1 MRYVKRLIQTLK
13 HFVFAVLK
21 YSVTF
26 AVYFNQIKSTMKKKT
41 IMAMV
46 CLLAAQV
53 TYAQQQ
59 PAEDAALPGNP
70 NLNERF
76 LLLKSRSQDFKD
88 YKVIKHTVLDGFWK
102 IVRDS
107 VAGKDQARRD
117 SEKKIQGLKAEL
129 AQTQAALKK
138 KEESMQEIVHDSTH
152 ITVLGIDFTKS
163 VFLTTITVIVLA
175 LVGIVAVGVMRLKAM
190 FRSQKDRADAFNE
203 LSNEYEDYKRKAMDK
218 QTKLSRELQNERNRL
233 SEMRGM

>member
-1 MRYVKRLIQTLK
+1 
-13 HFVFAVLK
+13 
-21 YSVTF
+21 
-26 AVYFNQIKSTMKKKT
+26 MKK
-41 IMAMV
+41 IIIASLA

-59 PAEDAALPGNP
+59 PAGDPAIATNQNP

-76 LLLKSRSQDFKD
+76 LLLKSHSQDFKD
-88 YKVIKHTVLDGFWK
+88 YKVIKHNVLDGFWK

-107 VAGKDQARRD
+107 VGSKDQARRD
-117 SEKKIQGLKAEL
+117 AGKKIQSLNAEL
-129 AQTQAALKK
+129 AQIQATLKK
-138 KEESMQEIVHDSTH
+138 KEESMQEVVHASTH
-152 ITVLGIDFTKS
+152 ITVLGIDFSKG
-163 VFLTTITVIVLA
+163 VFLTTITIIILVILGILA
-175 LVGIVAVGVMRLKAM
+175 IAAARLKVM
-190 FRSQKDRADAFNE
+190 YRSQKDRADAFNE

>member
-1 MRYVKRLIQTLK
+1 M
-13 HFVFAVLK
+13 
-21 YSVTF
+21 
-26 AVYFNQIKSTMKKKT
+26 
-41 IMAMV
+41 
-46 CLLAAQV
+46 
-53 TYAQQQ
+53 
-59 PAEDAALPGNP
+59 
-70 NLNERF
+70 
-76 LLLKSRSQDFKD
+76 
-88 YKVIKHTVLDGFWK
+88 
-102 IVRDS
+102 
-107 VAGKDQARRD
+107 
-117 SEKKIQGLKAEL
+117 

>member
-1 MRYVKRLIQTLK
+1 
-13 HFVFAVLK
+13 
-21 YSVTF
+21 
-26 AVYFNQIKSTMKKKT
+26 
-41 IMAMV
+41 MALA

-53 TYAQQQ
+53 THAQQQQ
-59 PAEDAALPGNP
+59 PADDAILTGNP

-76 LLLKSRSQDFKD
+76 LLLKSRSQDFKE

-107 VAGKDQARRD
+107 VGAKDLARRD
-117 SEKKIQGLKAEL
+117 GNKKIESLKAEL
-129 AQTQAALKK
+129 AQTQATLKK
-138 KEESMQEIVHDSTH
+138 KEESMQEVVHDSTH
-152 ITVLGIDFTKS
+152 ITVLGIDFAKGT
-163 VFLTTITVIVLA
+163 FLTTIAVIVLA
-175 LVGIVAVGVMRLKAM
+175 LLGILAVIIMRLKAM
-190 FRSQKDRADAFNE
+190 FRSQKDRADAFSE

>member
-1 MRYVKRLIQTLK
+1 
-13 HFVFAVLK
+13 
-21 YSVTF
+21 
-26 AVYFNQIKSTMKKKT
+26 MKK
-41 IMAMV
+41 IIIASLA

-59 PAEDAALPGNP
+59 PAEDAALSTNP

-107 VAGKDQARRD
+107 VAAKEQARRESD
-117 SEKKIQGLKAEL
+117 KKILSLKAEL
-129 AQTQAALKK
+129 AQTQTVLKQ
-138 KEESMQEIVHDSTH
+138 KEESMQEVVHDSAH
-152 ITVLGIDFTKS
+152 ISVLGIDFSKG
-163 VFLTTITVIVLA
+163 VFLTTIAIIVLV
-175 LVGIVAVGVMRLKAM
+175 LLGIVGIAAARLKVM
-190 FRSQKDRADAFNE
+190 YRSQKDRADAFNE